1 MQELLQISN
10 NQIADA
16 FYDEDWDFF
25 KDNMGFKPKDS
36 RDAEKRIEEWK
47 KKNIKYQHGDHFLIP
62 IKR

>member
-47 KKNIKYQHGDHFLIP
+47 KKNIK
-62 IKR
+62 